1 MFRSPANSP
10 ADIERPVLDLS
21 ADAIRAALHAM
32 VKGSEQQGGIE
43 RYVDAVKLK
52 GTVYQKAFESGAD
65 QVDLESFKGLCTF
78 MAPVRPRVEQGSR
91 VTYSVVSS
99 RRQ

>member
-1 MFRSPANSP
+1 MIFSPANAP

-21 ADAIRAALHAM
+21 ADAIRAALQGM

-52 GTVYQKAFESGAD
+52 GTVYQKAFESGAP
-65 QVDLESFKGLCTF
+65 L
-78 MAPVRPRVEQGSR
+78 P
-91 VTYSVVSS
+91 
-99 RRQ
+99 